1 MLERARYLAARLE
14 FATGTFKP
22 SNHSPVMRFAPTTQE
37 LLGVVVAE
45 VAQAGE
51 SLGDER
57 GGQRLGA
64 VDFDAVAPG
73 GIAVGD
79 GEGHRGVF
87 GKSEREGSGGARRA

>member
-1 MLERARYLAARLE
+1 ML
-14 FATGTFKP
+14 KP
-22 SNHSPVMRFAPTTQE
+22 FNYPPVMSFAPTTRE

-57 GGQRLGA
+57 DGQWLGA

-79 GEGHRGVF
+79 DGRHRGAL
-87 GKSEREGSGGARRA
+87 R

>member
-51 SLGDER
+51 SLGDE
-57 GGQRLGA
+57 GGCQRLGA
-64 VDFDAVAPG
+64 VDFDAVAPSD
-73 GIAVGD
+73 IAVGD
-79 GEGHRGVF
+79 GEGHRGAL
-87 GKSEREGSGGARRA
+87 R

>member
-1 MLERARYLAARLE
+1 MCSAGARYLAARLE

-57 GGQRLGA
+57 A
-64 VDFDAVAPG
+64 VSGWAQSTSMQWRQAV
-73 GIAVGD
+73 
-79 GEGHRGVF
+79 
-87 GKSEREGSGGARRA
+87 

>member
-1 MLERARYLAARLE
+1 MLCSNGARYLAARLE

-51 SLGDER
+51 SLGDET
-57 GGQRLGA
+57 GCQRLGA

-79 GEGHRGVF
+79 DGRHRDAL
-87 GKSEREGSGGARRA
+87 R